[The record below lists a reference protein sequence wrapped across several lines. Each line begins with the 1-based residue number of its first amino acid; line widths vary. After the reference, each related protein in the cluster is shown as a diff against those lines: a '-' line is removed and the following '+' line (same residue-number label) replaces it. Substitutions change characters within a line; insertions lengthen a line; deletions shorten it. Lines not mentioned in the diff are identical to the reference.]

1 MRGKQQR
8 ARLSRVGGTAA
19 SGRKLSDPA
28 VTAEVESLAKGRAGD
43 SHRSGKLVGRLSDQD
58 QASRAS
64 PRELWRARDY
74 ADRQDDRARPDYQ
87 EGLRR
92 TRPGPGKRLLDLGCG
107 AGGFCWLAAE
117 AGASVTGVDASEGMI
132 EVACE
137 RVPEGRFHVGDMQS
151 LPFEDG
157 AFDVVTAFNSLQF
170 TADPRIAS
178 AEVRRVAKPGAVVF
192 IAVFGRPER
201 VGQVAGWRALASLLP
216 PRPPDDPGPLALSG
230 PGVIDELVQ
239 ANGFALVDAGYLD
252 GRFDY
257 PDRAAMVRGQR
268 AGQVAVLAERAA
280 GEAVVTDAIVKAFA
294 SCRTKSG
301 GYRIEFEWRY
311 VVARAER

>member
-1 MRGKQQR
+1 MISG
-8 ARLSRVGGTAA
+8 AALAGSVGWPPTRV
-19 SGRKLSDPA
+19 
-28 VTAEVESLAKGRAGD
+28 
-43 SHRSGKLVGRLSDQD
+43 
-58 QASRAS
+58 RAS
-64 PRELWRARDY
+64 PVWI
-74 ADRQDDRARPDYQ
+74 
-87 EGLRR
+87 
-92 TRPGPGKRLLDLGCG
+92 
-107 AGGFCWLAAE
+107 
-117 AGASVTGVDASEGMI
+117 ASAGMI

-137 RVPEGRFHVGDMQS
+137 RVPQGRFHVGDMQV

-170 TADPRIAS
+170 TADPRIAL

-192 IAVFGRPER
+192 IVVFGRPER
-201 VGQVAGWRALASLLP
+201 VGQAAGWRALASLLP
-216 PRPPDDPGPLALSG
+216 PGLPGGRGPLALSG

-257 PDRAAMVRGQR
+257 PDQTAMVRGQR

-280 GEAVVTDAIVKAFA
+280 GEAVVTDAIVKAFS
-294 SCRTKSG
+294 SCRTTSG

-311 VVARAER
+311 VMARAGR